1 MDRKGLDRM
10 GQNDYIS
17 FVEGFVRAWTDY
29 AEYIRK
35 LTGLKTEDY
44 EVCKDVLKVLKS
56 DALRR
61 LADEIMNGEKVS
73 RKTIDEAEDI
83 YRTLNKLK
91 MIPLP
96 VDKATKRVGESFLN
110 GCVSFYRFIVEMMLK
125 GEGRLVD

>member
-1 MDRKGLDRM
+1 ME
-10 GQNDYIS
+10 QNDYIS
-17 FVEGFVRAWTDY
+17 FVERFVRAWTDY
-29 AEYIRK
+29 AEYIQK
-35 LTGLKTEDY
+35 LTGLKPEDY

-61 LADEIMNGEKVS
+61 LADEIMRGEKVS

-83 YRTLNKLK
+83 DRTLNKLK

-96 VDKATKRVGESFLN
+96 VDKATKKVGESFLN
-110 GCVSFYRFIVEMMLK
+110 GCVSFYRFLIEMKLR

>member
-1 MDRKGLDRM
+1 M

-17 FVEGFVRAWTDY
+17 FVEGFVRVWTDY

-61 LADEIMNGEKVS
+61 LADEIMRGENVS

-83 YRTLNKLK
+83 DRTLNKLK
-91 MIPLP
+91 MIPIP
-96 VDKATKRVGESFLN
+96 VDKATKKVGETFLN
-110 GCVSFYRFIVEMMLK
+110 SCVSFFRCIIEMKLR
-125 GEGRLVD
+125 GDGRLVD